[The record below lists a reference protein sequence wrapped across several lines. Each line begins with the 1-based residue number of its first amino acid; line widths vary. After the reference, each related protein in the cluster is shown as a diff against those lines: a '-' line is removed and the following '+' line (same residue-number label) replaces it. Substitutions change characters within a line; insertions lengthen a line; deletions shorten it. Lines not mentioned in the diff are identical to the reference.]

1 VTTGQKQIIPVH
13 NSLYIYVKTVY
24 DMWVTKFGM

>member
-1 VTTGQKQIIPVH
+1 MTMVH

-24 DMWVTKFGM
+24 NMFIKKVGI